1 MSRDYGEM
9 EQEFIAGL
17 KADTGRDL
25 ASWMT
30 ALDAGTF
37 GHRNDMI
44 DWLRQ
49 QGFTFSKA
57 SWLERIHHNG
67 GKLVYGDRP
76 PLKAS
81 ERTEVKET
89 VAAAAVPPPV
99 RMVPPS
105 SMPPSVKPVQ
115 PVPHTSVV
123 VAVPTGNASLVAFLA
138 KAKGYRPLAE
148 LLLRQVRNAAPGTV
162 VEVHETHAALGAPG
176 IYGALALTAKDIR
189 LSLDLGEH
197 PYAGDI
203 KRLRLPGVP
212 ATLTHTIVL
221 NDARRVD
228 YELMSLITNACK
240 RANP

>member
-76 PLKAS
+76 ALRAR
-81 ERTEVKET
+81 EHTEIKEIAT
-89 VAAAAVPPPV
+89 VASVPPPAKVAPPSPVPPPV
-99 RMVPPS
+99 N
-105 SMPPSVKPVQ
+105 SVQAAPLA
-115 PVPHTSVV
+115 SVA
-123 VAVPTGNASLVAFLA
+123 VAVPTGNESLAAFLA

-148 LLLRQVRNAAPGTV
+148 LLLRQACNAAPGTV
-162 VEVHETHAALGAPG
+162 VEVHETHAALGAPQ

-197 PYAGDI
+197 PYAGNI

-212 ATLTHTIVL
+212 ANVTHTIVL